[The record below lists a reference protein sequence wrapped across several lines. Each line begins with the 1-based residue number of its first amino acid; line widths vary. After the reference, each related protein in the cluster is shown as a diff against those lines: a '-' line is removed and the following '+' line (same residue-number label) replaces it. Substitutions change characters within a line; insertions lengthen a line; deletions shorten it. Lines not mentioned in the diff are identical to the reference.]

1 MNVKINY
8 TKINN
13 VNLDHYKSQSNVRR
27 SKIAEGG
34 FDYIVYATDQDLDG
48 YHIRGLL
55 TGFIEKY
62 LPEFKNRIGMLQTP
76 VLMFTKN
83 GKVHAWKYNLDDK
96 TEYKGEITYV
106 KGIGSWNPD
115 DLKYIISKD
124 GLEKMIQKVDF
135 QGLTGLSLI
144 DEWLGDDSEPR
155 KKYILKNNF
164 RIAIV

>member
-1 MNVKINY
+1 MNIKY

-13 VNLDHYKSQSNVRR
+13 IDFNKYKSQSFVRR
-27 SKIAEGG
+27 SKVINGG

-55 TGFIEKY
+55 TGFVERY
-62 LPEFKNRIGMLQTP
+62 LPEFKDKIGMLQTP
-76 VLMFTKN
+76 VIMYSKN
-83 GKVHAWKYNLDDK
+83 GKIQGWKYTLEDK
-96 TEYKGEITYV
+96 TEYKGDVTYV

-135 QGLTGLSLI
+135 QGLNGLNLI
-144 DEWLGDDSEPR
+144 EEWLGDDSEPR
-155 KKYILKNNF
+155 KKYILNNDF
-164 RIAIV
+164 KIAMV